1 MRCTTFLAARGGHTC
16 FSFRMYIKMTAR
28 SAFHMVHFPKPRRW
42 RSGETRLKLRFER
55 GRCRSFLPRFLI
67 LFGWLLFA
75 SSLGAQLKQTRR
87 VLILNDLGTVSSPD
101 FAEVDQAIFSGLAN
115 SPYHIELYQE
125 SLQLTFFPDE
135 ASQRPFRESIIQKYS
150 ERKPDVIIAVGSA
163 SLRFIAESRESFVR
177 ETPIIFCGVL
187 GELPARLNSK
197 MHFTGVLGRLQPAD
211 TLQAAL
217 QLLPGTKHV
226 VVVGGMGKF
235 DEGWEAVAQQA
246 FRNFESRLDFTY
258 LTDLTMPVLLERLRH
273 LPSNTIVYHTSIS
286 EDAAGERFIDSS
298 QSVPLVASAANAPVF
313 VMDDVDLRAGTVGGD
328 LVNWADDGRV
338 AAEMAVRVLNGKKPE
353 DIPVVMSHHSY
364 IFDWH
369 ALERW
374 RIEESNLPAGS
385 IVLNRPPNF
394 WRLYKRYLIAA
405 LLVLIAQSLAIGALL
420 WHRARRL
427 KTEAKLLR
435 SNEQLRF
442 AMEAGKSVGWDV
454 DIKSGRAAWFG
465 DLPTMFG
472 MNSETF
478 VGQVE
483 DFYRYV
489 HPEDRQR
496 VSDAVSRSRQNHE
509 PYSAEF
515 RILWPNGTIRWVADR
530 GEHEYARN
538 GEPRRMVGMA
548 VDITEPKLAEEALK
562 RSERKFSS
570 VFQQGPLAIA
580 ITSMQDQRYVE
591 VNETY
596 ENLTGWSHEEVIGRT
611 PLEIGLWV
619 DPAQR
624 EEFVRRLL
632 AEGAARNIEV
642 RVRRK
647 DGQIRTTLGSSEII
661 ECQGEPCA
669 LSVFADVTD
678 LKLAEEAER
687 ASENRFRQFF
697 DTLPEYCFMTS
708 ANGEILDANPAA
720 SKALG
725 YAREELI
732 GTSLSKIYVL
742 GSLSKTVDLL
752 EKWQRTGTLQD
763 EEMIIVTKGGQKRT
777 VLLNAGSVRDADG
790 NLRYSTT
797 VLVDITER
805 QQAEAALRES
815 EERFRHVANA
825 APVMIWMAGPDKLC
839 TYFNQP
845 WLNFTGRPLHAEL
858 GDGWAQG
865 VHPDDLQHCLQTYIG
880 AFDRREPFEVE
891 YRLRRHDGE
900 YRWVSDRGVPRF
912 NLDNSFAGYIGS
924 CIDVTDR
931 RLAQESLSDIS
942 RRLIKAQEEERAWI
956 ARELHDDINQR
967 IALVTVNLERLQ
979 KDFSALTP
987 AATSQRLEEIRELL
1001 SGLGSDVQ
1009 ALSHHLHSSKL
1020 EYLGIVAA
1028 TASLCKELSEE
1039 HGIDIQLHTDKITKK
1054 LPPEIALCLFRV
1066 LQEGLQNAVKHS
1078 GSRQVEVGLRGATDV
1093 IELTVHDSGVG
1104 FDPEEAIIGSGL
1116 GLTSMKERLKL
1127 VHGELFIDSEPGRGT
1142 LIRATVPL
1150 HFGTRAAHAGT

>member
-1 MRCTTFLAARGGHTC
+1 MKFLAARGGHTC
-16 FSFRMYIKMTAR
+16 FSFRPHIKMSPR
-28 SAFHMVHFPKPRRW
+28 SVLRMVHLPSPTNW
-42 RSGETRLKLRFER
+42 RSGQTRGKLRFGR
-55 GRCRSFLPRFLI
+55 GRCRSSLPMFLTL
-67 LFGWLLFA
+67 LGCLLFV
-75 SSLGAQLKQTRR
+75 SRLGAQLKQTRR
-87 VLILNDLGTVSSPD
+87 VLILNDLGIVSSPG
-101 FAEVDQAIFSGLAN
+101 FAEVDQAIFSGLQN

-125 SLQLTFFPDE
+125 SLQLTFFPNE
-135 ASQRPFRESIIQKYS
+135 ASQRPFRESLIQKYS
-150 ERKPDVIIAVGSA
+150 ERKPDVIIVVGSA
-163 SLRFIAESRESFVR
+163 SLKFIADSRESFVG

-187 GELPARLNSK
+187 GEIPAQLKSK
-197 MHFTGVLGRLQPAD
+197 KHFTGVLGRLQPTD
-211 TLQAAL
+211 TLQTAL
-217 QLLPGTKHV
+217 HLLPGTRHV

-235 DEGWEAVAQQA
+235 DEAWEAVAKQA
-246 FRNFESRLDFTY
+246 FQNFESRLDFTY
-258 LTDLTMPVLLERLRH
+258 LTDLTMPTLLERLRH

-286 EDAAGERFIDSS
+286 QDAAGERFINSAE
-298 QSVPLVASAANAPVF
+298 SVPLVAGAANAPVF
-313 VMDDVDLRAGTVGGD
+313 VMDDMDLRAGTVGGD

-338 AAEMAVRVLNGKKPE
+338 AAEMAVRVLNGKKPG
-353 DIPVVMSHHSY
+353 DIPVVMSNHSY
-364 IFDWH
+364 VFDWH

-374 RIEESNLPAGS
+374 RIAESNLPPGS

-394 WRLYKRYLIAA
+394 WPLYRRYIIAA
-405 LLVLIAQSLAIGALL
+405 LLILVAQSLAIGALL
-420 WHRARRL
+420 WQRARRL

-454 DIKSGRAAWFG
+454 DIKSGRIAWFG

-496 VSDAVSRSRQNHE
+496 VSEAVSKSRQNHE
-509 PYSAEF
+509 PYSAEC
-515 RILWPNGTIRWVADR
+515 RILWPNGTIRWVVNR

-538 GEPRRMVGMA
+538 GEPTRMVGMS
-548 VDITEPKLAEEALK
+548 VDITEPKRAEEALK
-562 RSERKFSS
+562 HSERKFSS

-596 ENLTGWSHEEVIGRT
+596 ENLTGWSHDEVIGRT
-611 PLEIGLWV
+611 PLDIGLWV
-619 DPAQR
+619 DPPQR
-624 EEFVRRLL
+624 EEFVKRLL

-661 ECQGEPCA
+661 ECNGEPCA

-725 YAREELI
+725 YTREELI
-732 GTSLSKIYVL
+732 GMSLSTIYAH
-742 GSLSKTVDLL
+742 GSLPKMVDLL
-752 EKWQRTGTLQD
+752 EKWQRTGTLHD
-763 EEMIIVTKGGQKRT
+763 EEMIIVTKAGQKRA
-777 VLLNAGSVRDADG
+777 VLLNAGSVKDPDG

-858 GDGWAQG
+858 GDGWARG

-900 YRWVSDRGVPRF
+900 YRWISDRGVPRF
-912 NLDNSFAGYIGS
+912 TLDNSFAGYIGS

-931 RLAQESLSDIS
+931 KLAQESLSDIS
-942 RRLIKAQEEERAWI
+942 RKLIKAQEEERAWI

-979 KDFSALTP
+979 KDFSSLA
-987 AATSQRLEEIRELL
+987 ASATSQRLEEIRDLL

-1093 IELTVHDSGVG
+1093 IELTVRDAGVG

>member
-1 MRCTTFLAARGGHTC
+1 
-16 FSFRMYIKMTAR
+16 
-28 SAFHMVHFPKPRRW
+28 
-42 RSGETRLKLRFER
+42 
-55 GRCRSFLPRFLI
+55 LI
-67 LFGWLLFA
+67 
-75 SSLGAQLKQTRR
+75 
-87 VLILNDLGTVSSPD
+87 VNDLGIVSSPG
-101 FAEVDQAIFSGLAN
+101 FAEVDQAIFSGLRN

-135 ASQRPFRESIIQKYS
+135 ASQRLFRKAVMEKYS
-150 ERKPDVIIAVGSA
+150 KRKPDVIIAAGSA
-163 SLRFIAESRESFVR
+163 SLKLIAESRESFVGD
-177 ETPIIFCGVL
+177 TPIIFCGVL
-187 GELPARLNSK
+187 GELPAELKSK
-197 MHFTGVLGRLQPAD
+197 MHFTGVLGRLRPAE
-211 TLQAAL
+211 TLKAAL
-217 QLLPGTKHV
+217 RLLPGTKHV

-235 DEGWEAVAQQA
+235 DEGWEAVAKQA
-246 FRNFESRLDFTY
+246 FQNFESQFDFTY

-286 EDAAGERFIDSS
+286 QDAAGERFIDST
-298 QSVPLVASAANAPVF
+298 QSVPLVAGAADAPVF
-313 VMDDVDLRAGTVGGD
+313 VTDDVDLRAGTVGGD

-338 AAEMAVRVLNGKKPE
+338 AADMAVRVLNGKKPE
-353 DIPVVMSHHSY
+353 DIPVVMSNHSFV
-364 IFDWH
+364 FDWD

-374 RIEESNLPAGS
+374 GIKESNLPPGS
-385 IVLNRPPNF
+385 TVLNRPPNF
-394 WRLYKRYLIAA
+394 WRLYRRYIIAA
-405 LLVLIAQSLAIGALL
+405 ILVLVTQSLAIGALL
-420 WHRARRL
+420 WQRARRL
-427 KTEAKLLR
+427 KMEARLLR

-442 AMEAGKSVGWDV
+442 AMEAGKSVGWDLDV
-454 DIKSGRAAWFG
+454 KSGRIAWFG

-483 DFYRYV
+483 EFYRYV

-496 VSDAVSRSRQNHE
+496 VSEAVSESRQNHE

-538 GEPRRMVGMA
+538 GEPMRMVGMA
-548 VDITEPKLAEEALK
+548 VDITEPKRAEEALK
-562 RSERKFSS
+562 HSERKFSS

-596 ENLTGWSHEEVIGRT
+596 ENLTGWSHDEVIGRT
-611 PLEIGLWV
+611 PLDIGLWV
-619 DPAQR
+619 DPPQR
-624 EEFVRRLL
+624 EEFVKRLV
-632 AEGAARNIEV
+632 ADGAVRNIEV

-647 DGQIRTTLGSSEII
+647 DGQTRTTLGSSEII
-661 ECQGEPCA
+661 ECNGEPCA

-708 ANGEILDANPAA
+708 ANGRILDANPAA

-725 YAREELI
+725 YTREELI
-732 GTSLSKIYVL
+732 GESLSTIYAH
-742 GSLSKTVDLL
+742 GSVSKMVDLL
-752 EKWQRTGTLQD
+752 EKWQRTGTLHD

-777 VLLNAGSVRDADG
+777 VLLNAGSVKDADG

-825 APVMIWMAGPDKLC
+825 APVMIWMSAPDKLC

-845 WLNFTGRPLHAEL
+845 WLNFTGRSLYSEL
-858 GDGWAQG
+858 GDGWLEG
-865 VHPDDLQHCLQTYIG
+865 VHPEDSQHCIQAYVA

-900 YRWVSDRGVPRF
+900 YRWVSDQGVPRF

-931 RLAQESLSDIS
+931 KLVQESLSDMS
-942 RRLIKAQEEERAWI
+942 RKLIKAQEEERAWI

-979 KDFSALTP
+979 KDFSSLAP

-1020 EYLGIVAA
+1020 EYLGIAAA
-1028 TASLCKELSEE
+1028 TTSFCKELSEE
-1039 HGIDIQLHTDKITKK
+1039 HGIDIQLHTDKITTK

-1078 GSRQVEVGLRGATDV
+1078 GSRHVEVSLSGATDV
-1093 IELTVHDSGVG
+1093 IELTVRDSGVG
-1104 FDPEEAIIGSGL
+1104 FDLEEAITGSGL

-1127 VHGELFIDSEPGRGT
+1127 VHGELFIDSQPGRGT
-1142 LIRATVPL
+1142 VIRATVPL